1 MRVSG
6 KEKYVGNTYLNN
18 EGDEFVV
25 LEYNDKYNVL
35 IEFLRTGSTTRAT
48 LANLRSGGV
57 RDRFK
62 PSIYG
67 VGVIGDELCYKDYV
81 ALPDYVCWKDMLDRV
96 YNQNSIKVRWYSE
109 CVVSD
114 SFKYLSLFRDWTEK
128 QIGFGNEGWQLDK
141 DILFKG
147 NKIYSEDTCC
157 FVPKEIN
164 CLFTKSNRIRGNL
177 PIGVTKCGNKYAA
190 RMNSYG
196 ESVYLGKFI
205 TSDKA
210 FFAYKTAKEQYIK
223 EVANKWKD
231 QIDPRVYEALMKYQ
245 VEITD

>member
-1 MRVSG
+1 MRASG

-18 EGDEFVV
+18 DGDEFVV
-25 LEYNDKYNVL
+25 LEYNGKYNVL
-35 IEFLRTGSTTRAT
+35 VEFVRTGSTTRTT

-67 VGVIGDELCYKDYV
+67 VGVIGNELCYKDYV

-109 CVVSD
+109 CTVSD
-114 SFKYLSLFRDWTEK
+114 SFKYLSLFRDWAEK

-147 NKIYSEDTCC
+147 NKVYSEDACC

-177 PIGVTKCGNKYAA
+177 PIGVTKLGNKYVA

-210 FFAYKTAKEQYIK
+210 FFAYKTAKEQHIK
-223 EVANKWKD
+223 DVANKWKD
-231 QIDPRVYEALMKYQ
+231 QIDPRVYEALMNYK